1 MKYNIKYFR
10 YFYVLLI
17 NFLKS
22 MRKSYFFLVSK
33 MKFTYLTLLFSSVLY
48 SQSPGNVIRS
58 SQNFWQNVQ
67 FGGGFGLNINSQF
80 TEVNLAP
87 GAIYRFNPKAAA
99 GIGLQGS
106 FVSSRGDFSSAI
118 YGVGLISLFNPIEEF
133 QISIEL
139 EQLRINRTLVMI
151 GGPDKSDNFWNTGLF
166 LGGGY
171 GSDNVVVGVRY
182 NLLFKETDFIYSS
195 AIMPFVRVYF

>member
-1 MKYNIKYFR
+1 
-10 YFYVLLI
+10 
-17 NFLKS
+17 
-22 MRKSYFFLVSK
+22 MRKTFFLIASK
-33 MKFTYLTLLFSSVLY
+33 IKFSSLALLFSGVLY
-48 SQSPGNVIRS
+48 SQSSGNQIKS
-58 SQNFWQNVQ
+58 SQDFWNNVR
-67 FGGGFGLNINSQF
+67 FGGGFGLNISSQF
-80 TEVNLAP
+80 KEVNLAP

-106 FVSSRGDFSSAI
+106 FVSSRGNFTSAT
-118 YGVGLISLFNPIEEF
+118 YGVGLITLFNPIEEF

-151 GGPDKSDNFWNTGLF
+151 GGPDKTDNFWNTGLF

-182 NLLFKETDFIYSS
+182 NLLFKETDSVYSS
-195 AIMPFVRVYF
+195 AMLPFIRVYF